1 MSDLMQATGLQ
12 KGGLYRHFESKEA
25 LALEALD
32 FAIGRMA
39 VRFRAALG
47 TKHDAVDQVRALC
60 ESYAA
65 LLRDPAVPG
74 GCPLMNAAIEND
86 DGNPLLRDRAR
97 SAMDALW
104 GLIERTIRT
113 GRERGEVREDVDAA
127 EAATVVIALCEGA
140 LMLSQLY
147 GDSAPMH
154 KSMAFLH
161 RYLDEQVRA
170 SG

>member
-60 ESYAA
+60 E
-65 LLRDPAVPG
+65 
-74 GCPLMNAAIEND
+74 
-86 DGNPLLRDRAR
+86 
-97 SAMDALW
+97 
-104 GLIERTIRT
+104 
-113 GRERGEVREDVDAA
+113 
-127 EAATVVIALCEGA
+127 GA

-154 KSMAFLH
+154 KSMGFLH

-170 SG
+170 PG